1 MIVSRRGWLT
11 RWLERLISRVPS
23 GPDDPPRHPF
33 IPDPNEPGIS
43 AETRRA
49 RLDLLMQ
56 LHAKNGRGSG
66 R

>member
-1 MIVSRRGWLT
+1 MSARDSLRRF
-11 RWLERLISRVPS
+11 LERLISFLPS
-23 GPDDPPRHPF
+23 GPEDQPRPTS

-49 RLDLLMQ
+49 RLRLTLQ
-56 LHAKNGRGSG
+56 RYEKKGRGTG

>member
-1 MIVSRRGWLT
+1 MSARDSLRRF
-11 RWLERLISRVPS
+11 LERLISFVPS
-23 GPDDPPRHPF
+23 GPEDQPRPTA

-49 RLDLLMQ
+49 RLRLTLKRYEKQ
-56 LHAKNGRGSG
+56 GRGTG